1 MTRATLI
8 ISYGLLL
15 SGCVTVK
22 FGGAETQR
30 ANGVHVNEPAR
41 PFERQ
46 SRDDVDAAFKNP
58 RNGNVI
64 SYLSDCKDPSDPP
77 LDNIVAGVLAGLT
90 DLKTEQREETSM
102 LGREARRVQASGKV
116 DGVPSAI
123 DLIVFKRNQCIYIL
137 SYVGVKSS
145 FAENRS
151 DFVKFI
157 EGFKVP

>member
-1 MTRATLI
+1 MKKAALI
-8 ISYGLLL
+8 FSIVFLTA
-15 SGCVTVK
+15 GCVTVK
-22 FGGAETQR
+22 LGGAETQR
-30 ANGVHVNEPAR
+30 ANGVRIFEPER
-41 PFERQ
+41 PFEKQ

-90 DLKTEQREETSM
+90 HLKTEHREETEM

-123 DLIVFKRNQCIYIL
+123 DLLVFKRNQCIYIL
-137 SYVGVKSS
+137 SYVGVKSV
-145 FAENRS
+145 FDQNRA
-151 DFVKFI
+151 DFSKFI